1 MTKVQEH
8 YDGIAVIYDNR
19 YDRAR
24 GRDYHNHIS
33 RQVLTSLPKGGFLL
47 DVGCGTGLFLKRYV
61 DNGGSGIG
69 LDISPKMIAEA
80 RRRLPG
86 SEFTV
91 GTAEELPFCDET
103 FDAVASLLAFS
114 YLKHPDQM
122 LTEVYRVLRPGGRV
136 AICTLGRNVLTSMV
150 PAIYR
155 LGETFKVRKIGM
167 GDFGE
172 RYYNEKEMAALFGGA
187 GFHNVKVKRCSFA
200 HLTLSDPIFKLA
212 KRVEPIIEKKFPY
225 LAYNICVSG
234 TKPEK

>member
-1 MTKVQEH
+1 MSKVQEH

-24 GRDYHNHIS
+24 GRDYHSHIS
-33 RQVLTSLPKGGFLL
+33 RQVLATLPKGGFIL
-47 DVGCGTGLFLKRYV
+47 DVGCGTGLFLQRYIT
-61 DNGGSGIG
+61 NGGGGIG
-69 LDISPKMIAEA
+69 LDISPGMITEA

-91 GTAEELPFCDET
+91 GTAENLPFRDGT

-114 YLKHPDQM
+114 YLKNPDQM
-122 LTEVYRVLRPGGRV
+122 LAEARRVLRPGGTL

-150 PAIYR
+150 PTIYR
-155 LGETFKVRKIGM
+155 LGETLRVRKIGM

-172 RYYNEKEMAALFGGA
+172 RYYNEKEMRALFSDA
-187 GFHNVKVKRCSFA
+187 GFVDVRVNRCSFA

-212 KRVEPIIEKKFPY
+212 KRVEPIIEKKLPY
-225 LAYNICVSG
+225 LAYNVCVSG
-234 TKPEK
+234 TKPE